1 MQAEPDVTTQFSTLL
16 AWVLVFLF
24 ADGAK
29 DLLGGAIIGSG
40 KQAVTNPIL
49 FVSYWVLGLPLGAL
63 AAFKWPGNNLKGLW
77 WGMTLAVWLHLASY
91 LLICFGAR
99 RVGCA
104 IDWNLAAEEASCR
117 LKQEQAGCTN
127 AKASEIVSV
136 VDQNAYNRNGEKVDD

>member
-1 MQAEPDVTTQFSTLL
+1 
-16 AWVLVFLF
+16 
-24 ADGAK
+24 
-29 DLLGGAIIGSG
+29 
-40 KQAVTNPIL
+40 
-49 FVSYWVLGLPLGAL
+49 
-63 AAFKWPGNNLKGLW
+63 
-77 WGMTLAVWLHLASY
+77 MTLAVWLHLASY

-136 VDQNAYNRNGEKVDD
+136 VDQNAYNRNGEKLDD